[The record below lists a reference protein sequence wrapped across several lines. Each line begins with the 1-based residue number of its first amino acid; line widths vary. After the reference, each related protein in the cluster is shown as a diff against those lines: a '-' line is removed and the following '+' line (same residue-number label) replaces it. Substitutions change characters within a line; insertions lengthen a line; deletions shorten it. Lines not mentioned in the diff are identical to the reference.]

1 MSLFDRILTQPIFNL
16 LAFIY
21 NFIGDYGVAI
31 ILVTLI
37 IRLLLWPLVKKQL
50 HQTRAMREI
59 QPELKK
65 IRAKANGNKML
76 ESTMMMELY
85 REKNIKPFSSM
96 LVMLIQLP
104 ILIAIFRVVQ
114 IFSGGAYNA
123 ANGTNPADF
132 IYPFLEH
139 FGRIP
144 ELLAGQHLTLFGVIN
159 LSSTVAGYLPGIIIA
174 GLASFFQYYQSKQ
187 VMPDAGEHKK
197 LRDMFKEAANGK
209 EVDQTD
215 MMTATSRNMMV
226 FMPIM
231 TFVIAL
237 AFPTAVVLYYA
248 TTSLIAIIQQKYIM
262 SKSAEEMAA
271 MASKKS
277 IFRRK
282 KNNKSARERD
292 AKEAVIVRKKDM
304 TPATRSSGSSGKT
317 VVRRIKAK

>member
-21 NFIGDYGVAI
+21 NLVGDYGLAI
-31 ILVTLI
+31 ILVTII
-37 IRLLLWPLVKKQL
+37 IRLLLWPLIKKQL

-65 IRAKANGNKML
+65 IKAKANGNKML

-132 IYPFLEH
+132 IYPFLAH
-139 FGRIP
+139 WGQIP
-144 ELLAGQHLTLFGVIN
+144 ELLSGEHLTTLFGLIN
-159 LSSTVAGYLPGIIIA
+159 LSTTVAGYVPGIA
-174 GLASFFQYYQSKQ
+174 LAALAALFQYYQTKQ
-187 VMPDAGEHKK
+187 TMPDVDDHKK
-197 LRDMFKEAANGK
+197 LRNLFKEAASGK

-215 MMTATSRNMMV
+215 MMMATNRNMML

-231 TFVIAL
+231 TFIIAL

-262 SKSAEEMAA
+262 DKSEDELEA
-271 MASKKS
+271 MASRKL
-277 IFRRK
+277 FRRRK
-282 KNNKSARERD
+282 SKKSAREQN
-292 AKEAVIVRKKDM
+292 AKEAVIVRKKDIE
-304 TPATRSSGSSGKT
+304 PAKSKAASGGKT